1 LTVLRRGT
9 ETHVHAASRPQTISA
24 LDDPDGVWYAL
35 LTACDGVHDL
45 AALRAGLVD
54 AGYELPARD
63 LHSGLDALAEAGFL
77 VDGPVDLDDPWAN
90 QRAYLE
96 QFAGP
101 EAPTDAMLAAVRDT
115 SVLVLGAGG
124 VGSWLAHALALM
136 GVRQIVVVDPD
147 VVEPANLTRQL
158 YTADAVGTRKIEA
171 LGASLRAHRPD
182 LAYRGV
188 DLLVTDPA
196 DLVALLDDVDVV
208 AGCAD
213 QPSSHEAALL
223 VARACVASRTPHTA
237 AVYSGSV
244 VRIGP
249 TWMPRRRPP
258 ACHGCVQLVCD
269 RDTAAWSLPS
279 TTEARDAR
287 PHRFG
292 VTVAQAQLVASLAAS
307 EILHLRAGLT
317 PATTGHV
324 VALDLRT
331 LRSYRSRISRQR
343 DCDVCGTRTPAA
355 LRGRHT
361 APTTWREEVRV

>member
-1 LTVLRRGT
+1 M
-9 ETHVHAASRPQTISA
+9 HAASRPQTISA
-24 LDDPDGVWYAL
+24 LDDPEGVWHAL
-35 LTACDGVHDL
+35 LTACDGTRDL
-45 AALRAGLVD
+45 AALRAGLAD
-54 AGYELPARD
+54 AGHELPARD
-63 LHSGLDALAEAGFL
+63 VRSGIDALADAGFL
-77 VDGPVDLDDPWAN
+77 VDGPVDVDDPWAN

-115 SVLVLGAGG
+115 SVLILGAGG

-196 DLVALLDDVDVV
+196 DLVALLDGVDVV

-213 QPSSHEAALL
+213 QPSSDEVALL

-237 AVYSGSV
+237 AVYAGSV

-249 TWMPRRRPP
+249 TWIPRRRPP
-258 ACHGCVQLVCD
+258 ACHGCLQLMGD
-269 RDTAAWSLPS
+269 RDAAAWSLP
-279 TTEARDAR
+279 TTAEVRDAR
-287 PHRFG
+287 PRRAA
-292 VTVAQAQLVASLAAS
+292 VTVAQAQLVASLAAA

-317 PATTGHV
+317 PATAGHV

-331 LRSYRSRISRQR
+331 LRSFRSRVSRQR

-355 LRGRHT
+355 LRGRRT
-361 APTTWREEVRV
+361 AATTRREEVTA